1 MKKIT
6 IITMQLKTPGGIERF
21 VSTIA
26 TMFAKNYNVEII
38 ANYGK
43 SSNPTTFKIPS
54 NIKIT
59 YLTPNQPAEISL
71 KNLITK
77 FKWHKIPGEFKRR
90 INIVKTRN
98 RVFKK
103 CLENL
108 QTDIIITERSLY
120 NSLVNRYYKGEAQKI
135 ATDHNFH
142 QNNQKYISELINSL
156 KTFDYL
162 VVATEELKKFYE
174 NKIKPTKCLYIPNPI
189 PNIPAKKSPL
199 NTKNLISVGR
209 LVPEKDF
216 PLLINVMEKIH
227 QKDPEIKL
235 TIVGDGLERKNLE
248 QLIKVKNLNS
258 CIKITGFLP
267 QSEIANYYYD
277 SSLFVLTSK
286 TEAFGLVLTEAMSYG
301 LPCLAL
307 ARASGARAQITPTTG
322 VLVDSTNPTQ
332 IANEIINL
340 LNNRSKLQKFQKNLN
355 SQINHYSPQ
364 TIYQAWQKIIRK

>member
-1 MKKIT
+1 
-6 IITMQLKTPGGIERF
+6 
-21 VSTIA
+21 
-26 TMFAKNYNVEII
+26 
-38 ANYGK
+38 
-43 SSNPTTFKIPS
+43 
-54 NIKIT
+54 
-59 YLTPNQPAEISL
+59 
-71 KNLITK
+71 
-77 FKWHKIPGEFKRR
+77 
-90 INIVKTRN
+90 
-98 RVFKK
+98 
-103 CLENL
+103 
-108 QTDIIITERSLY
+108 
-120 NSLVNRYYKGEAQKI
+120 
-135 ATDHNFH
+135 
-142 QNNQKYISELINSL
+142 
-156 KTFDYL
+156 
-162 VVATEELKKFYE
+162 
-174 NKIKPTKCLYIPNPI
+174 
-189 PNIPAKKSPL
+189 
-199 NTKNLISVGR
+199 
-209 LVPEKDF
+209 
-216 PLLINVMEKIH
+216 MEKIH

>member
-21 VSTIA
+21 VSTLA
-26 TMFAKNYNVEII
+26 AMFSKDYEVEII

-43 SSNPTTFKIPS
+43 PSDQTAFTIPK

-59 YLTPNQPAEISL
+59 YLTPVQPAEISL
-71 KNLITK
+71 KNLIVK
-77 FKWHKIPGEFKRR
+77 FKWHKIPGELKRR
-90 INIVKTRN
+90 IKITRTRN
-98 RVFKK
+98 HVFKK
-103 CLENL
+103 CLSNL
-108 QTDIIITERSLY
+108 KTDIIITDRALHSAF
-120 NSLVNRYYKGEAQKI
+120 VNKYYQGKAEKI

-142 QNNQKYISELINSL
+142 QNNPKYINELINSL

-162 VVATEELKKFYE
+162 VVATKELQEFYQ
-174 NKIKPTKCLYIPNPI
+174 NKISPTKCIYIPNPLPSI
-189 PNIPAKKSPL
+189 PSKKSPL

-216 PLLINVMEKIH
+216 PLLINIMENIH
-227 QKDPEIKL
+227 KKDPEIKL
-235 TIVGDGLERKNLE
+235 DIIGDGLERKNLE
-248 QLIKVKNLNS
+248 QLIKTKNLNS

-267 QSEIANYYYD
+267 QTEIAKYYHD

-307 ARASGARAQITPTTG
+307 ARASGARAQIGKDTG
-322 VLVDSTNPTQ
+322 FLLNSENPTE
-332 IANEIINL
+332 IADKIISL
-340 LNNRSKLQKFQKNLN
+340 LNNKNLLLEKQKNLN
-355 SQINHYSPQ
+355 SKINNYSPES
-364 TIYQAWQKIIRK
+364 ILKDWLKIVH